1 MAPCLQAGPATKL
14 QDGMTTESLL
24 TVRDLHKRFGGIH
37 AVAGAS
43 FDVRRG
49 TIYGLI
55 GPNGS
60 GKTTVFNLLTG
71 FIRPDSGTVEFQGQS
86 IRGLRPHR
94 IARLGLCRTFQSSL
108 NPEHMT
114 VTENMLLA
122 PQGQAGESILGAAL
136 KRGRVRAQ
144 EAAHLERARDLLE
157 LIGMTHMADEYVGSL
172 SGGQRKLLSLAQAL
186 MTEPDLILLDE
197 PVAGVNPRL
206 IDDIVAT
213 IRQLCDDGR
222 ATFLIVEHNMGVV
235 RRLCDEIS
243 VLDAGSVIAAGAPV
257 ETLARDDVLRAYLG
271 GQTMADR
278 EPAPEDTA
286 ASREH

>member
-1 MAPCLQAGPATKL
+1 
-14 QDGMTTESLL
+14 MTSNTLL
-24 TVRDLHKRFGGIH
+24 TVRDLNKRFGGLQ

-43 FDVRRG
+43 FDVQRG

-71 FIRPDSGTVEFQGQS
+71 FIRPDSGAVEFQGQS

-94 IARLGLCRTFQSSL
+94 IAHLGLCRTFQSSL

-114 VTENMLLA
+114 VMENMLLA
-122 PQGQAGESILGAAL
+122 PHGQTGESIIGAAL
-136 KRGRVRAQ
+136 RRRRVRAQ
-144 EAAHLERARDLLE
+144 EAAHLERARELLE

-206 IDDIVAT
+206 IDDIVDT
-213 IRQLCDDGR
+213 IRGLRDAGR

-235 RRLCDEIS
+235 RRLCDAIS
-243 VLDAGSVIAAGAPV
+243 VLDAGGVIASGTPA

-271 GQTMADR
+271 GQT
-278 EPAPEDTA
+278 TG
-286 ASREH
+286 SREATREGAATSQEQ

>member
-1 MAPCLQAGPATKL
+1 
-14 QDGMTTESLL
+14 MTTETLL
-24 TVRDLHKRFGGIH
+24 TVRDLCKRFGGLH
-37 AVAGAS
+37 AVASAS
-43 FDVRRG
+43 FEVQRG

-71 FIRPDSGTVEFQGQS
+71 FIPPDSGTVEFQGTS
-86 IRGLRPHR
+86 IRGLRPYK

-108 NPEHMT
+108 NPQGMT
-114 VTENMLLA
+114 VLENMLLA
-122 PQGQAGESILGAAL
+122 PQGQVGESIIGAAL
-136 KRGRVRAQ
+136 RRGRVRAQ
-144 EAAHLERARDLLE
+144 EHEHLERARELLQM
-157 LIGMTHMADEYVGSL
+157 IGMTHMSDEYVGSL

-206 IDDIVAT
+206 IDDIVVT

-235 RRLCDEIS
+235 RRLCDDIS
-243 VLDAGSVIAAGAPV
+243 VLDAGSVIASGAPG
-257 ETLARDDVLRAYLG
+257 ETLARDEVLKAYLG
-271 GQTMADR
+271 GQAMNKNAR
-278 EPAPEDTA
+278 PSAHA
-286 ASREH
+286 ATTGEY